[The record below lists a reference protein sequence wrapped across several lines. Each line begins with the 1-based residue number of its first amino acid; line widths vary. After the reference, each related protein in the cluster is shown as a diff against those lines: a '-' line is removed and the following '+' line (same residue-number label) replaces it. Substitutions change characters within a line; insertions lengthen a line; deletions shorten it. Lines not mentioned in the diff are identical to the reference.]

1 MPLPSNTDSLIEELK
16 HVHLQSYVWLNA
28 LEATLPSL
36 NILFY
41 GWQVRGDCEGVSMW
55 FNENQLPS
63 SIASSSET
71 DLKKNEKETE
81 LNVCN
86 IFSIFSQLKSF
97 CMVKKILI
105 TFIIQAF
112 WMPPLTT

>member
-1 MPLPSNTDSLIEELK
+1 MPLPPNADSLIEELK
-16 HVHLQSYVWLNA
+16 HVHLQCYVWLNA

-41 GWQVRGDCEGVSMW
+41 GWQVGGDYEGVSMW

-71 DLKKNEKETE
+71 DLQKKSINETKE
-81 LNVCN
+81 V
-86 IFSIFSQLKSF
+86 
-97 CMVKKILI
+97 
-105 TFIIQAF
+105 
-112 WMPPLTT
+112 